1 MNIDIFNTKGEKTGK
16 INLPK
21 EIFGIETS
29 SELIAQAVRV
39 YLANQRTAR
48 AKTKTRG
55 GTGGS
60 GRKIWRQ
67 KGTGRARHGDKQA
80 PIFVGGGI
88 AHGPK
93 GVLKRLM
100 ITKKMRRKALLGVLS
115 EKVKEKRLLV
125 VDGFDKIKP
134 KTKGM
139 AKIIEKFS
147 PKANPPL
154 AEKTKDQKLL
164 ARAGRKTQIRNE
176 KTRKQRFF

>member
-1 MNIDIFNTKGEKTGK
+1 
-16 INLPK
+16 
-21 EIFGIETS
+21 
-29 SELIAQAVRV
+29 
-39 YLANQRTAR
+39 
-48 AKTKTRG
+48 
-55 GTGGS
+55 
-60 GRKIWRQ
+60 
-67 KGTGRARHGDKQA
+67 
-80 PIFVGGGI
+80 
-88 AHGPK
+88 
-93 GVLKRLM
+93 M